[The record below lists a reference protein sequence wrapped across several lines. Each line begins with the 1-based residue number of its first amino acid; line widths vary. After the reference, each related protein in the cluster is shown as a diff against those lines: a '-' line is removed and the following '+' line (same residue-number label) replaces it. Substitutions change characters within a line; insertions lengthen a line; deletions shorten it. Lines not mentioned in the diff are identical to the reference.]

1 MSGRTNFA
9 AAAAFS
15 PPYSFSSHSLSLCLS
30 PPAGVRYEQGSQS
43 EAELRNPGR
52 QADFPLFSDSL
63 PIIRVPS
70 WKLEQKWAD
79 GDLGNMTLREAQV
92 RKSPV
97 DGMRQLASRP
107 VKNHAIAS
115 SSSFPLFRGI
125 SSLSVT
131 QTACQAMKSW
141 ALFTTS

>member
-1 MSGRTNFA
+1 MPPPPLFLLLIL
-9 AAAAFS
+9 S
-15 PPYSFSSHSLSLCLS
+15 PLILSLCLS

-70 WKLEQKWAD
+70 WKLEQIWAD
-79 GDLGNMTLREAQV
+79 GDLGNMTLQV
-92 RKSPV
+92 RKSPG
-97 DGMRQLASRP
+97 DGIRQLASRP

-141 ALFTTS
+141 ALFTAS

>member
-15 PPYSFSSHSLSLCLS
+15 PPYSFSSHSLSLS
-30 PPAGVRYEQGSQS
+30 IASGRREVRAGQS

-70 WKLEQKWAD
+70 WKLEQIWAD
-79 GDLGNMTLREAQV
+79 GDLGNMTLQV

-141 ALFTTS
+141 ALFTAS